1 MKSFFPLSLFLFLI
15 TGALNAQTTGTLSG
29 RVMDQQKKPIS
40 GTTIIILGTSP
51 LRGAVT
57 RRDGSY
63 IVAAIRA
70 GTYTVK
76 ARGTGYAD
84 RLEDSVS
91 INVGQETRRN
101 FTLAPAP
108 VRDTIT
114 VDVSHRP
121 VTIGVPGKHSS
132 VIVQGKTFV
141 QGKAFY
147 SHTIADMKAVME
159 GIRSGHIT
167 PKPPRIPKVS
177 YATYAEHYQPAPEQ
191 DSRNISIRGTTI
203 IEGAGRRSG
212 GMNVGDPF
220 SGGFGATC
228 GFIPAPE
235 KPTPQRI
242 GGFEPEYGNVVDI
255 RPEEIGT
262 NAITPSEYCRV
273 IGKNP
278 YSVTDSRFTSFMQ
291 SLDDPFSEDAPFHRR
306 GSFPRRG
313 VIAPAPDYH
322 APPPY
327 YNAHPVGLFKKF

>member
-1 MKSFFPLSLFLFLI
+1 MKSFFPISLFLFLI
-15 TGALNAQTTGTLSG
+15 AGAMRAQTTGTLSG

-63 IVAAIRA
+63 IIVAIRA

-76 ARGTGYAD
+76 ARGTGYVD

-101 FTLAPAP
+101 FTLASAP

-121 VTIGVPGKHSS
+121 VTIGVPGRHSTVTMRTS
-132 VIVQGKTFV
+132 VNTRM
-141 QGKAFY
+141 FY

-191 DSRNISIRGTTI
+191 DIRKFTGATI
-203 IEGAGRRSG
+203 TGGAGRSSG
-212 GMNVGDPF
+212 SGSVGAPF
-220 SGGFGATC
+220 SGGFGGPC
-228 GFIPAPE
+228 GIAMAPKIP
-235 KPTPQRI
+235 KPRRV

-262 NAITPSEYCRV
+262 DAITPSEYIRV
-273 IGKNP
+273 IGGDP
-278 YSVTDSRFTSFMQ
+278 YSITDSRFTSFAQ
-291 SLDDPFSEDAPFHRR
+291 SLGDPFSEDAPFHRR

-313 VIAPAPDYH
+313 AVATAPDYH

-327 YNAHPVGLFKKF
+327 YNAHPVGLFKRF